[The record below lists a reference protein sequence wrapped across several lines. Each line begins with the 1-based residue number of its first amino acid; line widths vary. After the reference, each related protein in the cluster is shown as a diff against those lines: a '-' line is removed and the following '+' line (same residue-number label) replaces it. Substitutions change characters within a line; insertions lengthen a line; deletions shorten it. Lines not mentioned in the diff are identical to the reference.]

1 MLHLGFCTRDPAAEE
16 EGGEKCM
23 HYDFERTMPYPRDW
37 ADPERRGRGR
47 QWPRRDF
54 IERLV
59 REAIV
64 GFDWREEIGGPMP
77 AEFGD
82 AELNIVGDIVDA
94 PGSPYLD
101 DDGAVHY
108 EFLTESWMVN
118 VEVA

>member
-82 AELNIVGDIVDA
+82 AELFGHRTDGEEGLGQRTPLASDPLA
-94 PGSPYLD
+94 CLD
-101 DDGAVHY
+101 
-108 EFLTESWMVN
+108 
-118 VEVA
+118 VAALLE